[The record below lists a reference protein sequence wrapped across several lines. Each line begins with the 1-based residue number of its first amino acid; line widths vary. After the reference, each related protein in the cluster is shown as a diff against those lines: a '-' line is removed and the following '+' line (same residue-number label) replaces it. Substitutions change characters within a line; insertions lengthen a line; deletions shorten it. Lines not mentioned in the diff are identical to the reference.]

1 MALLRAPLFVLRL
14 LAVVV
19 GVVGWLVVVPL
30 VDVARS
36 LARAAVRLVR
46 R

>member
-19 GVVGWLVVVPL
+19 GVAVSLVVVPI
-30 VDVARS
+30 VEVFRS
-36 LARAAVRLVR
+36 LFERLTGR